1 MLKKEKTQTQTKTK
15 EEIIGQYAAGSEQ
28 LDTAL
33 EGLSE
38 SDLDLSRA
46 QGKWTIRQIV
56 HHIADAEDLWE
67 TGIKAALGN
76 SGCAFD
82 FNWYIPDNK
91 CAEPLDYANRPITDA
106 VELFK
111 AIRSH
116 VVQMINHLPNAWER
130 YIIFTH
136 GDLVKEKKI
145 TVGELIEWQVRHLL
159 LHIEQIRDTRK
170 VHGK

>member
-1 MLKKEKTQTQTKTK
+1 MSEQEKTQTQ

-28 LDTAL
+28 LDATL

-46 QGKWTIRQIV
+46 DGKWTIRQIV
-56 HHIADAEDLWE
+56 HHIEDVEDIWE

-76 SGCAFD
+76 SGCTFN

-111 AIRSH
+111 ALRRHI
-116 VVQMINHLPNAWER
+116 VQMVNHLPGAWER
-130 YIIFTH
+130 YVIFTH
-136 GDLVKEKKI
+136 GDLVKEKKF
-145 TVGELIEWQVRHLL
+145 TVGDVIEWQIRHLL
-159 LHIEQIRDTRK
+159 LHIEQIRETRK
-170 VHGK
+170 VHDK

>member
-1 MLKKEKTQTQTKTK
+1 MSEQEKTQTKTQ
-15 EEIIGQYAAGSEQ
+15 EEIIGQYVAGSEQ
-28 LDTAL
+28 LDAAL

-46 QGKWTIRQIV
+46 QRKWTIRQIV

-76 SGCAFD
+76 SGCTFD

-91 CAEPLDYANRPITDA
+91 CAEPLDYARRPITNG

-111 AIRSH
+111 VIRRC
-116 VVQMINHLPNAWER
+116 VVEMVKHLPDAWER

-136 GDLVKEKKI
+136 VDLVKEKKF
-145 TVGELIEWQVRHLL
+145 TVGEVIEWQVRHLL
-159 LHIEQIRDTRK
+159 LHIEQIRETRK